1 MRRSIRYAA
10 PFTVAIASLFLSAS
24 ANAAQPVEQFH
35 DRFTDTFRINDLC
48 GFTVRDTV
56 TVTDNFFAYADGSF
70 TDTGSVRQKLTNVRN
85 GRSVIVA
92 AAGRS
97 TGTAIVDEDAGTIT
111 FISTQF
117 GLQERIQTPD
127 GPVLLRD
134 AGIITFTDT
143 FDLATDALISSEIAF
158 TGPHPEAESDFEAFC
173 EIVTPL
179 LS

>member
-1 MRRSIRYAA
+1 MRRAIRYVAMFA
-10 PFTVAIASLFLSAS
+10 VAIASLFQSAS

-35 DRFTDTFRINDLC
+35 DHFTDTFRIDDLC

-56 TVTDNFFAYADGSF
+56 VITDNFFEYADGSF
-70 TDTGSVRQKLTNVRN
+70 TDTGSVRQTLTNVRN

-97 TGTAIVDEDAGTIT
+97 TGTAVVDEDAGTIT
-111 FISTQF
+111 FITTQF
-117 GLQERIQTPD
+117 GLQERIQTP
-127 GPVLLRD
+127 GGRVLLRD

-143 FDLATDALISSEIAF
+143 FDLVTDELISSELEF

-173 EIVTPL
+173 EVVTPL